1 MLWQDS
7 GLAFILRLKPQMM
20 VNGYHMFLLQFTV
33 SSSFIFFWSDVWF
46 LLLEWLLDG
55 LAGFL
60 TDLFIKKNLGNNEA
74 RYQRYKVCFNVFLVA
89 CSYSV
94 WNFFIF
100 SFLLLFLRAWSYFSL
115 CWSFKVVLLFLV
127 SLSIKWVI
135 VALCISVPCP
145 FSN

>member
-100 SFLLLFLRAWSYFSL
+100 SFLLLFFEGLELLFSL
-115 CWSFKVVLLFLV
+115 LVIQSSFTISGVTKHKMSDSCTLY
-127 SLSIKWVI
+127 
-135 VALCISVPCP
+135 LCTLPI
-145 FSN
+145 